1 MPDLF
6 NRIQTGTKASTLGTM
21 LSLIGLAM
29 INEGWFW
36 KLLVIIVFVVI
47 TNPVSSNVI
56 ARAAH
61 HRGIKLSQKTITDML
76 EKQIDIKLNDEEDN
90 QCHYCNGRCGA
101 ICFGSISAF
110 SSARCC
116 HDRSVNW

>member
-1 MPDLF
+1 MEAVKLAGAIITLIGSVFIFLGGLGLVRMPDLF

-76 EKQIDIKLNDEEDN
+76 DEKIENQLNEEEDN
-90 QCHYCNGRCGA
+90 L
-101 ICFGSISAF
+101 
-110 SSARCC
+110 
-116 HDRSVNW
+116 

>member
-1 MPDLF
+1 MEGIKLAGAIITLIGSVFIFLGGLGLVRMPDLF

-21 LSLIGLAM
+21 LSLTGLAM

-56 ARAAH
+56 ACAAH
-61 HRGIKLSQKTITDML
+61 HRGIKLSKKTITDML
-76 EKQIDIKLNDEEDN
+76 DEEVAKQLKQEEDKK
-90 QCHYCNGRCGA
+90 
-101 ICFGSISAF
+101 
-110 SSARCC
+110 
-116 HDRSVNW
+116 

>member
-1 MPDLF
+1 METVKLVGAIITLIGSVFIFLGGLGLVRMPDLF

-90 QCHYCNGRCGA
+90 Q
-101 ICFGSISAF
+101 
-110 SSARCC
+110 
-116 HDRSVNW
+116 

>member
-1 MPDLF
+1 METVKLVGAIITLIGSVFIFLGGLGLVRMPDLF

-21 LSLIGLAM
+21 LSLIGLAI

-76 EKQIDIKLNDEEDN
+76 EEEIESKFKEEEDTL
-90 QCHYCNGRCGA
+90 
-101 ICFGSISAF
+101 
-110 SSARCC
+110 
-116 HDRSVNW
+116 

>member
-1 MPDLF
+1 METVKLVGAIITLIGSVFIFLGGLGLVRMPDLF

-21 LSLIGLAM
+21 LSLIGLAI

-61 HRGIKLSQKTITDML
+61 HRGIKLSQKTIADML
-76 EKQIDIKLNDEEDN
+76 DEEIESKCKEEEDN
-90 QCHYCNGRCGA
+90 Q
-101 ICFGSISAF
+101 
-110 SSARCC
+110 
-116 HDRSVNW
+116 

>member
-1 MPDLF
+1 METVKLVGAIITLIGSVFIFLGGLGLVRMPDLF

-76 EKQIDIKLNDEEDN
+76 EEQIDNQLNEQEDN
-90 QCHYCNGRCGA
+90 Q
-101 ICFGSISAF
+101 
-110 SSARCC
+110 
-116 HDRSVNW
+116 

>member
-1 MPDLF
+1 MENVRIAGAVLTLIGSIFILLGGLGLVRMPDLF

-29 INEGWFW
+29 VNPEWIW
-36 KLLVIIVFVVI
+36 KLLIIMVFVLI

-61 HRGIKLSQKTITDML
+61 HRGAKLTNKTVADML
-76 EKQIDIKLNDEEDN
+76 EEENQPKDKEDN
-90 QCHYCNGRCGA
+90 L
-101 ICFGSISAF
+101 
-110 SSARCC
+110 
-116 HDRSVNW
+116 

>member
-1 MPDLF
+1 MEVVKLAGAIITLIGSVFIFLGGLGLVRMPDLF

-76 EKQIDIKLNDEEDN
+76 DEQIENQLNEEEDK
-90 QCHYCNGRCGA
+90 Q
-101 ICFGSISAF
+101 
-110 SSARCC
+110 
-116 HDRSVNW
+116 

>member
-1 MPDLF
+1 MEVVKLAGAIITLIGSVFIFLGGLGLVRMPDLF

-21 LSLIGLAM
+21 LSLIGFAI

-36 KLLVIIVFVVI
+36 KLLIIIVFVVI

-76 EKQIDIKLNDEEDN
+76 DEQIDNQLNEQEDN
-90 QCHYCNGRCGA
+90 Q
-101 ICFGSISAF
+101 
-110 SSARCC
+110 
-116 HDRSVNW
+116 